1 MFKTNYRGHNPNKIY
16 RGYGIKMIVLNRES
30 IINGLIELKKE
41 EDRESRI
48 IVNNI
53 KSIISLND
61 ISDLE
66 KLNLINNEL
75 GKILFDETI

>member
-1 MFKTNYRGHNPNKIY
+1 
-16 RGYGIKMIVLNRES
+16 MIVLNRES

-53 KSIISLND
+53 KSIINLND
-61 ISDLE
+61 ISDLD

>member
-1 MFKTNYRGHNPNKIY
+1 
-16 RGYGIKMIVLNRES
+16 MIVLNRES

-41 EDRESRI
+41 EDRDSRI

-61 ISDLE
+61 ISDLD
-66 KLNLINNEL
+66 KLNT
-75 GKILFDETI
+75 FAC

>member
-1 MFKTNYRGHNPNKIY
+1 
-16 RGYGIKMIVLNRES
+16 MIVLNRES

-41 EDRESRI
+41 EERDSRI

-61 ISDLE
+61 ISDLD
-66 KLNLINNEL
+66 KLKLINNEL

>member
-1 MFKTNYRGHNPNKIY
+1 
-16 RGYGIKMIVLNRES
+16 MIVLNRES

-53 KSIISLND
+53 KSIISLNG
-61 ISDLE
+61 ISDLD

>member
-1 MFKTNYRGHNPNKIY
+1 
-16 RGYGIKMIVLNRES
+16 MIVLNRES
-30 IINGLIELKKE
+30 IINGLIELKKQ
-41 EDRESRI
+41 EDRDSRI

-61 ISDLE
+61 ISDLD
-66 KLNLINNEL
+66 KLKLINNEL

>member
-1 MFKTNYRGHNPNKIY
+1 
-16 RGYGIKMIVLNRES
+16 MIVLNRES

-41 EDRESRI
+41 EDRDSRI

-61 ISDLE
+61 ISELD
-66 KLNLINNEL
+66 KIKLINNEL

>member
-1 MFKTNYRGHNPNKIY
+1 
-16 RGYGIKMIVLNRES
+16 MIVLNRES

-41 EDRESRI
+41 EDRDSRI

-53 KSIISLND
+53 KSIISLNG
-61 ISDLE
+61 ISDLD

>member
-1 MFKTNYRGHNPNKIY
+1 
-16 RGYGIKMIVLNRES
+16 MIVLNREI

-41 EDRESRI
+41 EDRDSRI

-61 ISDLE
+61 ISDLD
-66 KLNLINNEL
+66 KLKLINNEL

>member
-1 MFKTNYRGHNPNKIY
+1 
-16 RGYGIKMIVLNRES
+16 MIVLNRES

-41 EDRESRI
+41 EDRDSRI

-61 ISDLE
+61 ISDLD

>member
-1 MFKTNYRGHNPNKIY
+1 
-16 RGYGIKMIVLNRES
+16 MIVLNRDS

-41 EDRESRI
+41 EDRDSRI

-61 ISDLE
+61 ISDLD
-66 KLNLINNEL
+66 KLKLINNEL

>member
-1 MFKTNYRGHNPNKIY
+1 
-16 RGYGIKMIVLNRES
+16 MIVLNRES

-61 ISDLE
+61 ISDLD

-75 GKILFDETI
+75 GKILFDET

>member
-1 MFKTNYRGHNPNKIY
+1 
-16 RGYGIKMIVLNRES
+16 MIVLNRES

-41 EDRESRI
+41 EDRDSRI
-48 IVNNI
+48 IDNNI

-61 ISDLE
+61 ISDLD
-66 KLNLINNEL
+66 KLKLINNEL

>member
-1 MFKTNYRGHNPNKIY
+1 
-16 RGYGIKMIVLNRES
+16 MIVLNRES

-61 ISDLE
+61 ISDLD
-66 KLNLINNEL
+66 KLKLINNEL

>member
-1 MFKTNYRGHNPNKIY
+1 
-16 RGYGIKMIVLNRES
+16 MIVLNRES

-61 ISDLE
+61 ISDLD